1 MTSPPMHPDGA
12 ADMELFDLR
21 VTVDRIEGRSVCG
34 MRVGDYFELVNSAE
48 LRLPPGRHFCVW
60 ALQAVLPFLAAKQRQ
75 LPAGDWLER
84 DTFFC
89 CPDPEEGL
97 VMRIDRTGVCRLN
110 SPDLT

>member
-1 MTSPPMHPDGA
+1 MTSQPQEPDGTT
-12 ADMELFDLR
+12 DMELFNLR
-21 VTVDRIEGRSVCG
+21 VTVDRIEGRSFCG

-60 ALQAVLPFLAAKQRQ
+60 ALQAVLPALPAKQRQ

-84 DTFFC
+84 DTLFC

-97 VMRIDRTGVCRLN
+97 VMRIERTGERTLTTE
-110 SPDLT
+110 DLT